1 MAAVKSTSANPA
13 LVTDEELKNTELQ
26 KRQEVPFVELL
37 LFRELVY
44 PLQMKLART

>member
-1 MAAVKSTSANPA
+1 MAALKSTSENPA
-13 LVTDEELKNTELQ
+13 LVTDEELKNTALQ